1 MYCPHCGRQVQ
12 QDQNFCSGCGRPITG
27 SASAT
32 AGVAPSAEMPA
43 PPPVLPA
50 PPVLPTPAVGMR
62 PGCRLEQHLRILG
75 VLWLVFSVMRAL
87 PGLTLLGIGH
97 FGFGRFGFPFSFPFH
112 GGFLAPLLG
121 SIGVFLSVTAIAGIA
136 AGWGLLDRRPWARTL
151 AIVLGIIKLLEFPIG
166 TALGVYTL
174 WVLVSPGAEVEYQR
188 IARVN

>member
-1 MYCPHCGRQVQ
+1 MYCAHCGRQVQ
-12 QDQNFCSGCGRPITG
+12 QDQKFCSGCGQPITG
-27 SASAT
+27 SGSVTAS
-32 AGVAPSAEMPA
+32 VAPSMPTS
-43 PPPVLPA
+43 PPPVSTA
-50 PPVLPTPAVGMR
+50 PPVQPTLAVGMR
-62 PGCRLEQHLRILG
+62 PGCRLEQHLKILG
-75 VLWLVFSVMRAL
+75 VLWLVFSIMRAL

-121 SIGVFLSVTAIAGIA
+121 SIGVFLSVTAVAGIA

-151 AIVLGIIKLLEFPIG
+151 AIVLGVLKLFEFPIG

>member
-1 MYCPHCGRQVQ
+1 
-12 QDQNFCSGCGRPITG
+12 
-27 SASAT
+27 
-32 AGVAPSAEMPA
+32 
-43 PPPVLPA
+43 
-50 PPVLPTPAVGMR
+50 MR
-62 PGCRLEQHLRILG
+62 
-75 VLWLVFSVMRAL
+75 VL

-97 FGFGRFGFPFSFPFH
+97 FGMGRFGFPFSFPFH

-121 SIGVFLSVTAIAGIA
+121 TIGVFISVTAVAGIA

-151 AIVLGIIKLLEFPIG
+151 AIVLGIIKLLEFPLG